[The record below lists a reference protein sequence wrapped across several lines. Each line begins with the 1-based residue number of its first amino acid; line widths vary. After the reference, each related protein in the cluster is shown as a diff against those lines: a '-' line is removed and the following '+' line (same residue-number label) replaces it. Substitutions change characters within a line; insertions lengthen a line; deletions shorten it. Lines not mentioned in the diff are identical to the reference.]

1 MGITKS
7 EANHLKNLCKEVAD
21 RLLVELNSVKCYENT
36 ITLLNTNSS
45 YKTINGSEIE
55 FKSLK
60 ENLQRICQLYSF
72 SAYIGEEIKRLS
84 KEAEKIS
91 SIKLD
96 EYLNIIGKERP
107 VSPQISSYTEEDA
120 ISEMSEEEKAEFY
133 GLEARTA
140 HLGKALHSG
149 FINGLKE
156 QISSVKQNP
165 CNIEGTG
172 RDVIVNKRS
181 LVIKETDFNAFFFEI
196 NEEYRESQKKLNYLK
211 SKIND
216 KVTVETV
223 KRLEAYNKAYDEY
236 SVIRENLHTACEEYK
251 VKKLNA
257 LSREK
262 ITIPEN
268 LKLIYQFLITLA

>member
-1 MGITKS
+1 MPTLQFFSIYWRRNKTS
-7 EANHLKNLCKEVAD
+7 QQ
-21 RLLVELNSVKCYENT
+21 RSREN
-36 ITLLNTNSS
+36 
-45 YKTINGSEIE
+45 K
-55 FKSLK
+55 
-60 ENLQRICQLYSF
+60 Q
-72 SAYIGEEIKRLS
+72 
-84 KEAEKIS
+84 
-91 SIKLD
+91 
-96 EYLNIIGKERP
+96 YLNIIGKERP

-181 LVIKETDFNAFFFEI
+181 LIIKETDFNAFFFEI

-236 SVIRENLHTACEEYK
+236 SVIKENLYTACEEYK